1 MSSRI
6 TRNASRTSI
15 SAVPLAAGLNFEK
28 ALRFAGYDCKC
39 EYHPDEGH
47 CSCRKNEEYAVFR
60 LLYLWKDWESKP
72 ITVKRMSHRSEQ
84 ILVPGDFWSPVRHTF
99 PSHRVIRT
107 EKGEYR
113 ADGKRITLITLT
125 GEEILL
131 TEEFEDISALALS
144 SDLWRL
150 YIGDR
155 KRRCIYAATLA
166 PDGTFD
172 GIYVLASLHVPTNF
186 CNPGVLD
193 MCVDSGD
200 RIYAAT
206 ELGIQCVRSY
216 GLVDVILLNPE
227 RFAAVRSLH
236 LEEGGKLY
244 ALSSDTA
251 YVRHLND
258 KSPAS
263 PRMVSA
269 PKQNGYYEAE

>member
-1 MSSRI
+1 
-6 TRNASRTSI
+6 
-15 SAVPLAAGLNFEK
+15 
-28 ALRFAGYDCKC
+28 
-39 EYHPDEGH
+39 
-47 CSCRKNEEYAVFR
+47 
-60 LLYLWKDWESKP
+60 
-72 ITVKRMSHRSEQ
+72 MSHRSEQ

-155 KRRCIYAATLA
+155 KRRCIYAAT
-166 PDGTFD
+166 
-172 GIYVLASLHVPTNF
+172 
-186 CNPGVLD
+186 
-193 MCVDSGD
+193 
-200 RIYAAT
+200 